1 MIKRENY
8 IYIGDRSYWNRGYAF
23 EALKIIMDYLFNYY
37 NLNKLYLNVR
47 ADNQNAI
54 KLYNKVGFKIEG
66 KFRNDKFIEGKY
78 IDIIRMAMLKD
89 EYI

>member
-1 MIKRENY
+1 
-8 IYIGDRSYWNRGYAF
+8 
-23 EALKIIMDYLFNYY
+23 MDYLFNYY

-66 KFRNDKFIEGKY
+66 NLEMISFIEGKY